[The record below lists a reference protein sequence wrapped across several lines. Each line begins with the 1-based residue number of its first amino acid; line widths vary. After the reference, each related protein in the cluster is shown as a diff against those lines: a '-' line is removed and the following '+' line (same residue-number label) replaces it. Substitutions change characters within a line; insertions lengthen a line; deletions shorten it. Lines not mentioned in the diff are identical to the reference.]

1 MNLQIISIRL
11 LGGSW
16 ILDMP
21 WYVTLNNTKLSD
33 NRSLDIAVNLP
44 VFMNQEVL
52 DINIL

>member
-21 WYVTLNNTKLSD
+21 WYVTLNNTKFL
-33 NRSLDIAVNLP
+33 
-44 VFMNQEVL
+44 
-52 DINIL
+52 ILNNGIYGISGVPIFL